1 VADVL
6 SSGPE
11 PGGPSRPR
19 RRWTTPL
26 AGVLVAAAAAYL
38 AVQAG
43 GSTGAGRPSA
53 ADSSRDVRVR
63 PAPQPT
69 PTGPP
74 PPIARYRLDGVPGVG
89 PAGVRMLVGG
99 RNPGVLDAGTG
110 RLAALPFTKGLGEV
124 AELDHAGGTTTV
136 LLHNPNRLRA
146 RAVVLDRGGRVTR
159 LGQVLDVLPMRDGT
173 VLAED
178 CEGAVGAGPCTLTGY
193 AATGAVRWKRS
204 VPGQLDL
211 VRDTSYGLLVR
222 AYQGGAG
229 GMVRLEDPRSGALYR
244 VIGRTYA
251 VLGAD
256 DRQVAF
262 VPAACGSDCG
272 LTLADLTN
280 GASRFLPEIPG
291 NPSVAAF
298 SRDGQRLA
306 IGYAGMLPDDP
317 STSPQRDGYV
327 AVLDLDP
334 SVDHVQLVPRLT
346 TGPAS
351 TALPVWSPDG
361 RLLLAVPTDGAG
373 SGRVVAWTPGTP
385 RVTILP
391 AGLTGFYGTPG
402 YAAALS

>member
-1 VADVL
+1 ML

-11 PGGPSRPR
+11 TGGPSRGR

-38 AVQAG
+38 AVHTG
-43 GSTGAGRPSA
+43 GGTGTDRPPA
-53 ADSSRDVRVR
+53 AERSLDVRVR
-63 PAPQPT
+63 PPPN
-69 PTGPP
+69 PFRTGPP
-74 PPIARYRLDGVPGVG
+74 PPIARYQLDGVPGVG

-99 RNPGVLDAGTG
+99 RDPGVLDAGTG
-110 RLAALPFTKGLGEV
+110 RLAALPIPKGLGDV

-136 LLHNPNRLRA
+136 LLHNANRLRA
-146 RAVVLDRGGRVTR
+146 RAVALGRGGTAAS
-159 LGQVLDVLPMRDGT
+159 LGQVLDLVPMRDGT

-178 CEGAVGAGPCTLTGY
+178 CDGAGGTGPCTLTGY

-204 VPGQLDL
+204 VPRQLDL
-211 VRDTSYGLLVR
+211 VRDTPYGLLVR
-222 AYQGGAG
+222 AYQGDVG
-229 GMVRLEDPRSGALYR
+229 GVVRLEDPRTGAVYR

-256 DRQVAF
+256 DRQVVF
-262 VPAACGSDCG
+262 VPAACGSDCD
-272 LTLADLTN
+272 LTLADLDDST
-280 GASRFLPEIPG
+280 SRFLPENPG
-291 NPSVAAF
+291 NPLVAAF
-298 SRDGQRLA
+298 SRDGRRLA
-306 IGYAGMLPDDP
+306 IGFAGMLPDDP
-317 STSPQRDGYV
+317 SSSPQRDGYV

-334 SVDHVQLVPRLT
+334 SFDHVQLVPELT

-373 SGRVVAWTPGTP
+373 SGRVVVWKPGTP

-391 AGLTGFYGTPG
+391 VGLTGFYGTPG
-402 YAAALS
+402 LAAPLS